1 MPSKCVGDMRTTPS
15 TEVKLNWLDKVH
27 PILEWKVL
35 YQPADNPYGK
45 SLSDKALMEYA
56 SDDRL
61 LRKRLQLRAQLDGE
75 EVLRVTDLE
84 RITILSSH
92 PSVGALRKHD
102 YVAYFKQHKFERW
115 IRSEM
120 ERIQQEYREDLER
133 RKAAKSGKQ
142 RAQII

>member
-1 MPSKCVGDMRTTPS
+1 MRSTTN
-15 TEVKLNWLDKVH
+15 TEVKLNWLDKIH

-35 YQPADNPYGK
+35 YQPAENPYGK

-61 LRKRLQLRAQLDGE
+61 LRKRLQLRAALDGE

-84 RITILSSH
+84 RVTILSSH
-92 PSVGALRKHD
+92 PSVGSLRKSD

-115 IRSEM
+115 IRGEM
-120 ERIQQEYREDLER
+120 QRIQQEYRDDLER
-133 RKAAKSGKQ
+133 RKLLKSGKQ
-142 RAQII
+142 RNPII